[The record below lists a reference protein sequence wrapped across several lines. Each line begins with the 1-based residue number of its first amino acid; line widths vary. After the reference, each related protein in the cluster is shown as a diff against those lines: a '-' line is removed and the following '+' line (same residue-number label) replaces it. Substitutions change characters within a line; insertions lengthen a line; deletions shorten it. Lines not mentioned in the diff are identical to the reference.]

1 MSYLRGPL
9 TREEIGRLMGGRA
22 PDTAE
27 PAVSRPAAG
36 PPVLPAP
43 FEHRYLPKHGGQLA
57 ELHLVVKHAA
67 RYRGGGETVGLSAW
81 PLGGATAAEALEAE
95 RFEVVEDEMG
105 EQPPAD
111 IRYGALPE
119 WLAGNPERDIEK
131 ALRQRLPDRLLV
143 TVLVD
148 PDTNEQ
154 STPGETA
161 EAFVRRL
168 HASRGGKAAERIRA
182 RLAKKKATLTL
193 REEEVE
199 GRRQE
204 KWFAIGRTVLKMTGL
219 LGRRRSASGVDSVLT
234 KNRLEDKAEA
244 RLEATRAEVADLE
257 RELAEIVDV
266 DSGSLEE
273 KTLRPTRGG
282 VKVLRYDLVWVY

>member
-1 MSYLRGPL
+1 VES
-9 TREEIGRLMGGRA
+9 A
-22 PDTAE
+22 ASE
-27 PAVSRPAAG
+27 PAPG

-43 FEHRYLPKHGGQLA
+43 FEHRYLPRHGGQLA
-57 ELHLVVKHAA
+57 ELHVVVKHAA
-67 RYRGGGETVGLSAW
+67 RYPGGGETVGLSAW

-95 RFEVVEDEMG
+95 RFEVAEG
-105 EQPPAD
+105 EVGEKPSAE
-111 IRYGALPE
+111 IRYGTLPE
-119 WLAGNPERDIEK
+119 WFAGNPARDIEK
-131 ALRQRLPDRLLV
+131 ALRQRLPDRLSV

-148 PDTNEQ
+148 PDTREQ
-154 STPGETA
+154 STPGEAA

-168 HASRGGKAAERIRA
+168 HASRGGKAAEKIRT
-182 RLAKKKATLTL
+182 RLTKKKATLNL

-204 KWFAIGRTVLKMTGL
+204 KWFAIGKAVLKMTGL

-244 RLEATRAEVADLE
+244 RLEAIRAEVADLD

-266 DSGSLEE
+266 DSASLEE

-282 VKVLRYDLVWVY
+282 VKVLRYDVVWVY